1 MQGSKKIYIWTGVL
15 GLVVLVTLLVMWL
28 RPAASSAQRSDV
40 TATQLS
46 AASAVHPSAQN
57 TANTTM
63 PFSSTSQRDTEI
75 NCQLK
80 RDGSNR
86 LVVNEQTRNCFEYF
100 LTQYGEK
107 SIAQIDQD
115 FKAYLAASLT
125 DPALSQTTDLW
136 QRYLKYREALGTLP
150 EPAGPKNELA
160 YFQSV
165 FASRMAL
172 RQRFFS
178 APEIEGLFGS
188 EDLYNQYTLNR
199 MRILNNNALS
209 DVEKAKQ
216 LRALFDQLPTDWKA
230 NLEQL
235 STLDDLRQLTASIKR
250 KGGSA
255 QELHDMRTQLVGP
268 EATTRLEN
276 LDTQRTAWKVTVTQY
291 LDARQSIL
299 DSSMS
304 DSAKQKAIE
313 SLRNSTFSRQQDQ
326 VRIQTFE
333 TAKDRGQR
341 LPLTE

>member
-57 TANTTM
+57 AANTTM

-125 DPALSQTTDLW
+125 EPALSQTTDLW

-276 LDTQRTAWKVTVTQY
+276 LDTQRTAWKATVTQY

>member
-46 AASAVHPSAQN
+46 AASAVLPSAQN
-57 TANTTM
+57 AANTTM

-276 LDTQRTAWKVTVTQY
+276 LDTQRTAWKATVTQY

>member
-199 MRILNNNALS
+199 MRILNNNALN

-255 QELHDMRTQLVGP
+255 QELHDMRIQLVGP

-276 LDTQRTAWKVTVTQY
+276 LDTQRTAWKATVTQY

-333 TAKDRGQR
+333 AAKDRGQR

>member
-28 RPAASSAQRSDV
+28 RPAASSAQHSDV

-199 MRILNNNALS
+199 MRILNNNALN

-276 LDTQRTAWKVTVTQY
+276 LDTQRTAWKATVTQY